1 MIKRFFQLLALFT
14 FAVAFTSC
22 EGLLDNCKV
31 CSLNTYED
39 GALILEQSEAEYC
52 DTELLTIQAIPSET
66 NGNLVT
72 RWVCK

>member
-1 MIKRFFQLLALFT
+1 MIKKLIYLFSLLAIS
-14 FAVAFTSC
+14 VAFTSC

-31 CSLNTYED
+31 CSLNTYEN

-52 DTELLTIQAIPSET
+52 DAELISIQAIPQET

-72 RWVCK
+72 RWECK